1 MNPKKTLR
9 IKYPQWHGGVNP
21 NYILGSNLLS
31 VIAPPNPKDEEVE
44 IPIDSNFSKTEKL
57 DGIECGESLLN
68 ELNHAYKILNEKSP
82 THVIVFGGDCSVSQA
97 PFDYLKGKYGE
108 NIGII
113 WFDAHPDVS
122 GPKDSSH
129 LHEYVL
135 ADLMGQNPDSKIT
148 KVNNPYNPKNVIMA
162 GLIEKDLRPMDMTC
176 KKLNLEICSPEELSK
191 NSEKLTKWI
200 EKNNIKYLAVHWDLD
215 VLSPNDFRSIYP
227 GEPYTDLNK
236 FPWAIGQMKL
246 CEVARVLNDVSKKA
260 EIVGLS
266 IAEHMSWDA
275 INLRKTLSEI
285 PIFK

>member
-31 VIAPPNPKDEEVE
+31 VIAPPNPKEEEVE
-44 IPIDSNFSKTEKL
+44 IPIESKISKTEKM

-68 ELNHAYKILNEKSP
+68 ELNHLIKFKWKIP
-82 THVIVFGGDCSVSQA
+82 THIIVFWGDCSVSQA

-135 ADLMGQNPDSKIT
+135 ADLMGQNPGSIIT
-148 KVNNPYNPKNVIMA
+148 KVNNPYDPKNVIMA

-191 NSEKLTKWI
+191 NSEKIIKWI

-227 GEPYTDLNK
+227 GEPYINVNN
-236 FPWAIGQMKL
+236 FPWAIGKMKL

-260 EIVGLS
+260 EIVGLT
-266 IAEHMSWDA
+266 IAEHMAWDA

>member
-1 MNPKKTLR
+1 MIPKKTLR

-21 NYILGSNLLS
+21 NYVLGSNLLS

-191 NSEKLTKWI
+191 NSEKLIKWI
-200 EKNNIKYLAVHWDLD
+200 EKNNIKYLAIHWDLD

-227 GEPYTDLNK
+227 GEPYTDLNN
-236 FPWAIGQMKL
+236 FPWAIGKMKL
-246 CEVARVLNDVSKKA
+246 CEVARVLNDVSQKA

-266 IAEHMSWDA
+266 IAEHMAWDA
-275 INLRKTLSEI
+275 INLRKALSEI